1 MTSPRMLN
9 ADLYLQDETS
19 GFCWTLPVQE
29 ILLVQEAFVSYM
41 EEGLSFAQLMEHVES
56 HEEEF
61 FYAETERVEDATRA
75 MCAVA
80 LSIPHPRIR
89 DLVGYIADIGADHA
103 KEIEGVLD
111 TLFEFNLGRKV
122 MVIKALDYVGLDQFI
137 RFSPMT
143 AADATLIALLND
155 KELTKKVGSYLQAS
169 PRKEGILNVIHTPGR
184 AMGWIESDP
193 DRIPHAEVQARLTRL
208 AKAISGFKYG
218 SAPETYDRK
227 LWGGQ
232 IDVSEQWCLEDVLT
246 EEIDLTVLDMPETKR
261 TIAMFPSEC
270 VSAISAELQSQDPD
284 QKEALSKLTQTFLDA
299 GVSGEKLFY
308 MLCRDMTLIE
318 FTDFQEREDACKGNF
333 IREAV
338 NYTQSQWPIHRR
350 QIVAHIISQE
360 PVEDLV
366 KHCFSDRLLNAAYS
380 IVQDKRLLASMQSQ
394 GRDQAIASD
403 LGL

>member
-19 GFCWTLPVQE
+19 EFCWTLPVQE
-29 ILLVQEAFVSYM
+29 IQQVQEAFVGYM
-41 EEGLSFAQLMEHVES
+41 EEGLSFDQVMEHMES
-56 HEEEF
+56 DEEEF
-61 FYAETERVEDATRA
+61 FFADTERVKDATRA
-75 MCAVA
+75 MCAAA
-80 LSIPHPRIR
+80 LSIPHPRIL
-89 DLVGYIADIGADHA
+89 DLVGYIADIGADHT

-122 MVIKALDYVGLDQFI
+122 MVIKALDYVGLDQFV
-137 RFSPMT
+137 RFSPIT
-143 AADATLIALLND
+143 APDVTLIALIND
-155 KELTKKVGSYLQAS
+155 RDLTKKVGSYLTAS
-169 PRKEGILNVIHTPGR
+169 PRKEGILSVIHTPGR
-184 AMGWIESDP
+184 AMGWIEGDP
-193 DRIPHAEVQARLTRL
+193 ERVPHAEVQARLARL

-232 IDVSEQWCLEDVLT
+232 IDVSEQWCLEDVLS
-246 EEIDLTVLDMPETKR
+246 EEIDLAVLDMPETKR
-261 TIAMFPSEC
+261 TIAIFPSEC
-270 VSAISAELQSQDPD
+270 VSAISAELKSEDPG

-308 MLCRDMTLIE
+308 MLCRDMTMIE
-318 FTDFQEREDACKGNF
+318 FTDFQEREGACKGDF

-338 NYTQSQWPIHRR
+338 NYTQSHWPILRR
-350 QIVAHIISQE
+350 QIVEHIISQE

-366 KHCFSDRLLNAAYS
+366 EHCFSDRLLNAAYS

-394 GRDQAIASD
+394 GRDQAIATD